1 MSPAATTDLLE
12 GRVAIVTGASSG
24 LGARFA
30 AVLAQA
36 GARVIACARRIER
49 LDELARSQPGI
60 VPSAATSPTPATA
73 PSSSIMRCASL
84 THRYLCQQCRDGLR
98 VSRSR
103 DARRPALRDRHQC
116 RSGIRRNQ
124 AVAEPM
130 IAAGS
135 GSIINISSMFGSVAA
150 TPVPDAPYVAS
161 KSAVNGLTRELA
173 NQWAP
178 LGVRVNAIAPGWF

>member
-49 LDELARSQPGI
+49 LDELARSPPGSFR
-60 VPSAATSPTPATA
+60 SAATSPTPATA

-84 THRYLCQQCRDGLR
+84 IASIS
-98 VSRSR
+98 VST
-103 DARRPALRDRHQC
+103 
-116 RSGIRRNQ
+116 
-124 AVAEPM
+124 M
-130 IAAGS
+130 
-135 GSIINISSMFGSVAA
+135 
-150 TPVPDAPYVAS
+150 
-161 KSAVNGLTRELA
+161 
-173 NQWAP
+173 
-178 LGVRVNAIAPGWF
+178 PG